1 MTRHIPRIVVM
12 LLALLSIET
21 FACECSEPEI
31 EQAYA
36 NADLVL
42 LGTVAEVMSNSTT
55 SGSIAIFKST
65 RQWKQKAASQMVI
78 TTPSDCMYTWQ
89 RGENHLLFL
98 TKGNNALYTT
108 RLCMGNKNEAD
119 AAASVEWLNENAD

>member
-1 MTRHIPRIVVM
+1 MTTKTPLIVAT
-12 LLALLSIET
+12 LLTCISIET
-21 FACECSEPEI
+21 LACECTEPEI

-42 LGTVAEVMSNSTT
+42 LGTVADVMSNSTT

-65 RQWKQKAASQMVI
+65 QRWKQKAADQMVI

-98 TKGNNALYTT
+98 TKGNNSLYTT
-108 RLCMGNKNEAD
+108 RRCMGNKSEAD